1 MINKL
6 KLRGGSIESFVSWC
20 GALPAPETS
29 NNPLGYKFSW
39 SPKGVLMA
47 SIADATYMLN
57 NTQVNIKGSQLWKNT
72 QEIKLFPGLALEGV
86 PNRDSIKYA
95 EQYDIADTVQ
105 TIFRGTLRYVGFA
118 EVMGALVDIGLV
130 DDITK
135 YDALDASSDKV
146 ITWVSPLI
154 AIITHI

>member
-1 MINKL
+1 M
-6 KLRGGSIESFVSWC
+6 
-20 GALPAPETS
+20 
-29 NNPLGYKFSW
+29 
-39 SPKGVLMA
+39 LMA